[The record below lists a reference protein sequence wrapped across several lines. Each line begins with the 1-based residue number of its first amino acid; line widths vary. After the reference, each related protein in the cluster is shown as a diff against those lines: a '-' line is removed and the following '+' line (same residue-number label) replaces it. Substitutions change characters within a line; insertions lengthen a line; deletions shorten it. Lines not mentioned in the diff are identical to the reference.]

1 MKKLEKIYE
10 GKAKQLFK
18 TDDENLLIQRFKD
31 DATAFN
37 AQKKAVIEGK
47 GVLNNFISEYIML
60 KLAKAGIPTHFVQR
74 LDEREQLV
82 KKVKIIPLEIIIR
95 NIAAGSMAKRLGID
109 EGLELKAPVFEICF
123 KDDALGDPLI
133 NDDHAVNVLQVVT
146 NSELERIKNYTL
158 RINQILREI
167 FKEIGIRLVDFKI
180 EFGFDA
186 QGNIILADE
195 ISPDSCRLWD
205 EKTSEKMDKDRFRR
219 DLGGLIEAYSHV
231 ASRLGIKINLSH
243 PEPVEG

>member
-1 MKKLEKIYE
+1 MQKLEKIYE
-10 GKAKQLFK
+10 GKAKQLFS
-18 TDDENLLIQRFKD
+18 TEDENLLIQYFKD

-60 KLAKAGIPTHFVQR
+60 EMSKLGIPTHFEKR
-74 LDEREQLV
+74 LNEREQLV
-82 KKVKIIPLEIIIR
+82 RKVKIIPLEVIVR
-95 NIAAGSMAKRLGID
+95 NIAAGSMAKRLGIE
-109 EGLELKAPVFEICF
+109 EGVELLAPVFEICL

-133 NDDHAVNVLQVVT
+133 NDDHAINVLKVVT
-146 NSELERIKNYTL
+146 KTQLEEIKKYTL
-158 RINQILREI
+158 KINEILREI
-167 FKEIGIRLVDFKI
+167 FKKIGIKLVDFKI

-186 QGNIILADE
+186 RGNIVLADE

-219 DLGGLIEAYSHV
+219 DLGGLVEAYLDV
-231 ASRLGIKINLSH
+231 ASRLGIKIN
-243 PEPVEG
+243 